1 MRKIGILAATLLGA
15 SASVAFAAP
24 PQQTNTFTVDCSR
37 NQTISAAIARGD
49 VHKPLILN
57 IRGTCTEFIRIDRD
71 NVTLHGD
78 PDASINAPN
87 SDSDLITIAEDGIT
101 LENLTL
107 TGGYYGIRQDAAVRF
122 VITKTVIQD
131 TRSDGIRVFVGDT
144 RVNDSTVQR
153 AGGSGVNLTRGGSL
167 GASNSRFLD
176 NASLGIRA
184 SGNSTVS
191 ASGGRISG
199 NVTGVLLEA
208 GSHGS
213 FSGVTISENTET
225 GIKVAYS
232 QAIIGNKNVISN
244 NANWGI
250 WVLNGSS
257 AAINGNRIEDNGWD
271 GVSGDI
277 GSTLTMI
284 GNQIRR
290 NGAFGIACRT
300 NCTIVDQGDTLENN
314 GAGGFLLW
322 QASKLSFGDNPTHW
336 SGDGWGLQC
345 ADKESSVGSVGLFD
359 GTVSDTCTDFNN

>member
-1 MRKIGILAATLLGA
+1 MRKIGILAAALLGVSA
-15 SASVAFAAP
+15 SAALAGP

-49 VHKPLILN
+49 IRKPLAIN
-57 IRGTCTEFIRIDRD
+57 IRGTCTEFVSINRD

-78 PDASINAPN
+78 PAATINAPH
-87 SDSDLITIAEDGIT
+87 SDSDLITIAADGIT

-107 TGGYYGIRQDAAVRF
+107 TGGYYGIRQDAAYRF
-122 VITKTVIQD
+122 VITKTTIQD
-131 TRSDGIRVFVGDT
+131 TRSDGIRVFVGDA
-144 RVNDSTVQR
+144 RVRDSTVQR
-153 AGGSGVNLTRGGSL
+153 AGGNGVNLTRGGSL
-167 GASNSRFLD
+167 GASNTQFLD
-176 NASLGIRA
+176 NAGSGIRA
-184 SGNSTVS
+184 YGNSTVS
-191 ASGGRISG
+191 ASGGTIG
-199 NVTGVLLEA
+199 ANVTGVLLEA

-232 QAIIGNKNVISN
+232 QAIIGGNNVISN

-271 GVSGDI
+271 GVSADI

-290 NGAFGIACRT
+290 NGAFGVACRT
-300 NCTIVDQGDTLENN
+300 NCTIVDQGDTVENN
-314 GAGGFLLW
+314 GAGGILLW
-322 QASKLSFGDNPTHW
+322 QASKLYFGTNPTHW

-345 ADKESSVGSVGLFD
+345 TDKESSVAGLELFD